1 MSIKFFGVFEAMT
14 KDFKSG
20 NVTHLPIQNVELP
33 NFVSNTSFDNSSIC
47 SIEGTNVI
55 RVPFG
60 KKFSKKKRPEKN
72 QNIATLILPL
82 SSYNNP
88 TPPHVA

>member
-1 MSIKFFGVFEAMT
+1 MT

-20 NVTHLPIQNVELP
+20 NVMHLPSNNVDLP
-33 NFVSNTSFDNSSIC
+33 NFVNSSSLDNSSIC

-82 SSYNNP
+82 TSYSNP

>member
-1 MSIKFFGVFEAMT
+1 MS
-14 KDFKSG
+14 KDSKTG
-20 NVTHLPIQNVELP
+20 NVKHLPGKNVDLP
-33 NFVSNTSFDNSSIC
+33 IFVNNFSRDNSNIR

-82 SSYNNP
+82 SSYSNP